1 LHKSKLIL
9 LSFDGPNEEGRVIK
23 LRKWDNKNSV
33 LSSAVEAV
41 SKTFDKVEGAPI
53 EEVCMKDAIVL
64 QECASVI
71 ARSSAGEILSAM
83 KGLRAVSQE

>member
-1 LHKSKLIL
+1 
-9 LSFDGPNEEGRVIK
+9 
-23 LRKWDNKNSV
+23 LRKWDNKSSV
-33 LSSAVEAV
+33 LSSAVAAV
-41 SKTFDKVEGAPI
+41 SKAVNKVEGDSF